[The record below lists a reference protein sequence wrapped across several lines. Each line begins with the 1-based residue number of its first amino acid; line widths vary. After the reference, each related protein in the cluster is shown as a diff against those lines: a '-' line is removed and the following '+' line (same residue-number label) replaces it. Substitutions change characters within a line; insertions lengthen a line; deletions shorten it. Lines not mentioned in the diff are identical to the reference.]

1 MELTTSPL
9 QAAALPRLSREG
21 GFWAIA
27 LSFLAV
33 TSFSTAPSALY
44 GIYERQLH
52 LSSLTITLVYAVYA
66 VGVTASLLLAGH
78 VSDWYGRRAVLL
90 PSLALAVLAAL
101 IFIAS
106 KSLPALLVARVLTG
120 VTLGASV
127 ATATAYLA
135 DLDAGP
141 DGMPTRRSTV
151 VATMVNVGGI
161 AVGPLLAGVLAS
173 YAPDPLTLPFV
184 VTLIGLIAA
193 VFAVALAPEGREPL
207 PPRPRYRPQR
217 LKTPAHGRGR
227 FGAAVAGIFLGF
239 AAGGLFAGL
248 AGTFLAGTLHHP
260 SPALAGLANLLAF
273 GSAVAVQV
281 ASLRWPVRG
290 QLVAGIAGMGI
301 GLTVLVA
308 STWTASLPLFL
319 LGGVLVGGG
328 NGAIFRASL
337 GVVIATSAPADRA
350 GALATFFVAGYAG
363 VSLPVLGIG
372 IALQYVSP
380 QVALLGF
387 AVAVGA
393 GLLAAARPLLEPP
406 TLEQGNV

>member
-9 QAAALPRLSREG
+9 QPVALGRLSRAA

-44 GIYERQLH
+44 GIYERQLD
-52 LSSLTITLVYAVYA
+52 LSSLTVTLVYAVYA
-66 VGVTASLLLAGH
+66 VGVAVSLVLAGH

-90 PSLALAVLAAL
+90 PSLALAMLAAL
-101 IFIAS
+101 IFITS

-135 DLDAGP
+135 DLDAGA
-141 DGMPTRRSTV
+141 DGMPTRRSTI

-173 YAPDPLTLPFV
+173 YAPDPLTLPYV
-184 VTLIGLIAA
+184 VTLIGLVAA
-193 VFAVALAPEGREPL
+193 AFAVGLAPEGREPAH
-207 PPRPRYRPQR
+207 PRPRYRPQR
-217 LKTPAHGRGR
+217 LKPPANARGR
-227 FGAAVAGIFLGF
+227 FMAAVVGVFLAF

-281 ASLRWPVRG
+281 ATLRWPVFR
-290 QLVAGIAGMGI
+290 QLIAGIAGMGA
-301 GLTVLVA
+301 GLAVLVVA
-308 STWTASLPLFL
+308 TWTTGLALFL
-319 LGGVLVGGG
+319 IGGALVGAG

-337 GVVIATSAPADRA
+337 GVVIATSGPEGRA

-363 VSLPVLGIG
+363 VSVPVLG
-372 IALQYVSP
+372 
-380 QVALLGF
+380 
-387 AVAVGA
+387 
-393 GLLAAARPLLEPP
+393 
-406 TLEQGNV
+406 

>member
-1 MELTTSPL
+1 MELTAAPL
-9 QAAALPRLSREG
+9 QAGVARLSRG
-21 GFWAIA
+21 AGFWAIA

-44 GIYERQLH
+44 GIYERRLD
-52 LSSLTITLVYAVYA
+52 LSPLTITLVYAVYA
-66 VGVTASLLLAGH
+66 VGVTVSLLLAGH
-78 VSDWYGRRAVLL
+78 ISDWYGRRAVLL
-90 PSLALAVLAAL
+90 PSLGLAMLAAL

-135 DLDAGP
+135 DLDA
-141 DGMPTRRSTV
+141 RRAPV
-151 VATMVNVGGI
+151 VATIVNVGGI
-161 AVGPLLAGVLAS
+161 AVGPLLAGVLAR
-173 YAPDPLTLPFV
+173 YAPEPLTLPYV
-184 VTLIGLIAA
+184 VSLIGLVAA
-193 VFAVALAPEGREPL
+193 AFAVALAPEGHEPL
-207 PPRPRYRPQR
+207 HPRPRYRPQR
-217 LKTPAHGRGR
+217 LKTPANARGR
-227 FGAAVAGIFLGF
+227 FVAAVAGIFLAF

-273 GSAVAVQV
+273 GSAVAMQI
-281 ASLRWPVRG
+281 ATLRWPVRR
-290 QLVAGIAGMGI
+290 QLLTGIATMGA
-301 GLTVLVA
+301 GLAVLVA
-308 STWTASLPLFL
+308 STWTAPPSLALFL
-319 LGGVLVGGG
+319 LGGVLVGAG

-337 GVVIATSAPADRA
+337 GVVIASSSPSDRA

-363 VSLPVLGIG
+363 VSVPVLGMG

-380 QVALLGF
+380 RVALLAF

-393 GLLAAARPLLEPP
+393 GLLAAAPGLVRE
-406 TLEQGNV
+406 EAR